1 MVRWLSECRRAPS
14 PALFRLRASRHPIR
28 PFPLREP
35 IPSASAFTLVFPHS
49 SAALWAD
56 QVDDRR
62 DNVRLRFPRQYAKGH
77 IRSPILEIGQQCEGQ
92 TGPRTTEMCR
102 AGLVR
107 STALRTGWLRSPSRP
122 SQVAAAS
129 LMIEDAISRPMMSP
143 RQVPTAKAVPE
154 RARK

>member
-1 MVRWLSECRRAPS
+1 MTGRCIGYVRWLSECRRGTS
-14 PALFRLRASRHPIR
+14 PALSRLRASRHPIR

-122 SQVAAAS
+122 YYLSGPRCAPRVQARCQRAVVNK
-129 LMIEDAISRPMMSP
+129 SR
-143 RQVPTAKAVPE
+143 
-154 RARK
+154 